1 MTQVAE
7 LAVAA
12 FEQADQIPR
21 GVVVDR
27 HRQTVHDGCHL
38 LAVMLHG
45 RHELLECHDFTVALV
60 ALCPHP
66 GDA

>member
-21 GVVVDR
+21 GVVVYR

-45 RHELLECHDFTVALV
+45 QHELLECHDFTVALV